1 MPSRLFPSPNR
12 FRTALLECVS
22 HRALALALLGASTLY
37 APLPARA
44 DDPVALPEINVEG
57 ERSSDYQTAV
67 PTLPKLTQPLRDTPQ
82 SITVVPRQV
91 LEDRATTS
99 TTDALRNVPGVSL
112 QAGEAGGGQGDNLS
126 LRGFSARND
135 IFLDGMRDFGAY
147 YRDAFNLESV
157 EVLKGPS
164 SVLFGRG
171 STGGVINQVSKS
183 AHLGNDNWE
192 SISVGDNGLR
202 RATADV
208 NQQWN
213 DTTAFRLNLMGETT
227 GVAGRDVTEYQ
238 RYGVAASLAAG
249 IGRDTRTTF
258 NYFHQNENDTPDYG
272 VPWLFGRPA
281 PVQRRNYY
289 GFSDG
294 SNYFDASADIGTLKI
309 EHDVDATTTI
319 RNLTRAAYYT
329 RKLRVTEPQIP
340 GSATAST
347 PPASITVTRN
357 EINIESQETFLQNQT
372 EVQKSFDTSGIGHT
386 VVAGFEVGY
395 ETSSPLRL
403 TYAGVPGTNLV
414 SPDSSQPFTFSTATL
429 NTNANADATSVGV
442 YALDTVKFNPR
453 WELVGG
459 LRWDRFD
466 SHVTQVG
473 AAAANNF
480 TFDRVDSKPSYRA
493 AVVYK
498 PVETGSIYVSYGTS
512 FNPSAEALT
521 TSAANGNLAPE
532 ENRTYEAGSKWDLLD
547 ERMSLRG
554 AVYQLEKTNARVPD
568 PTNTTL
574 NTLDGEQRVQGFE
587 VEGVGRITD
596 AWQVFTGYN
605 YMIGKV
611 IKSSTAAIAA
621 PVGAPLTNTPR
632 HTATLW
638 STYDLDRNW
647 QVGAGMN
654 YVSQRVARNTGIVER
669 APGYTTFDAMAKY
682 RLTETVDFQ
691 LNVYNLTD
699 KYYWDLLHPAHVVP
713 GAGRTILFTT
723 HFKL

>member
-1 MPSRLFPSPNR
+1 MPSRFSLSSNR
-12 FRTALLECVS
+12 FRTALLDCVS

-37 APLPARA
+37 TPLPARA
-44 DDPVALPEINVEG
+44 DDPVALPEISVEG
-57 ERSSDYQTAV
+57 ERSNDYQTAV
-67 PTLPKLTQPLRDTPQ
+67 PTLPKLTEPLRDTPQ

-91 LEDRATTS
+91 LDDRATTS

-135 IFLDGMRDFGAY
+135 IFLDGMRDLGAY

-183 AHLGNDNWE
+183 AHLGNDNQE

-238 RYGVAASLAAG
+238 RFGAAASLAAG
-249 IGRDTRTTF
+249 IGTETRTTF
-258 NYFHQNENDTPDYG
+258 NYFHQTENDTPDYG
-272 VPWLFGRPA
+272 MPWLFGRPA
-281 PVQRRNYY
+281 PVARRNYY

-294 SNYFDASADIGTLKI
+294 SNYFDATADVGTLKL

-319 RNLTRAAYYT
+319 RNQTRAAYYT
-329 RKLRVTEPQIP
+329 RKLRITEPQIP

-357 EINIESQETFLQNQT
+357 QINIQSQETFFQNQT
-372 EVQKSFDTSGIGHT
+372 EVQKSFDTRGIGHT
-386 VVAGFEVGY
+386 VVAGVEVGY

-414 SPDSSQPFTFSTATL
+414 SPNPDQPFTFSTATL
-429 NTNANADATSVGV
+429 NTNASANATSVGV
-442 YALDTVKFNPR
+442 YALDTIKLTPQ

-466 SHVTQVG
+466 SHVNQVSPT
-473 AAAANNF
+473 ATSNF

-498 PVETGSIYVSYGTS
+498 PVEQGSIYVSYGTS

-521 TSAANGNLAPE
+521 TTRANGNLAPE
-532 ENRTYEAGSKWDLLD
+532 ENRTYEAGSKWDLLND
-547 ERMSLRG
+547 RMSLRG
-554 AVYQLEKTNARVPD
+554 AVYQLERTNARVPD
-568 PTNTTL
+568 PTNTAF

-587 VEGVGRITD
+587 VEGVGRLTES
-596 AWQVFTGYN
+596 WQVFAGYN
-605 YMIGKV
+605 YMDGKV
-611 IKSSTAAIAA
+611 TKSTSAATAAA
-621 PVGAPLTNTPR
+621 VGSPLTNTPR

-638 STYDLDRNW
+638 STYDLDRDW

-654 YVSQRVARNTGIVER
+654 YVSQRVARNTGIIER
-669 APGYTTFDAMAKY
+669 APGYTTFDLMAKY

-691 LNVYNLTD
+691 VNVYNLTD
-699 KYYWDLLHPAHVVP
+699 KYYWDLLHPSHVVP
-713 GAGRTILFTT
+713 GAGRTVLFTT